1 MASITFP
8 HADSGLHSAAAA
20 ASSSSTHDLS
30 DNYFSSSYEPPNAS
44 FQIQMNPLSSHPPRT
59 PRTSVTSSVKFGSE
73 IYTSHEMAEEAHIEL
88 SEDAE
93 TDEEDN
99 KAHEEAKIRIRK
111 EVVWQ
116 DMLTTA
122 NGRDKAFVC
131 LCFSTFD
138 EIEVA

>member
-1 MASITFP
+1 M
-8 HADSGLHSAAAA
+8 
-20 ASSSSTHDLS
+20 
-30 DNYFSSSYEPPNAS
+30 
-44 FQIQMNPLSSHPPRT
+44 
-59 PRTSVTSSVKFGSE
+59 TSSVKFGSE

-99 KAHEEAKIRIRK
+99 KAHEEAKSRIRK